1 MKIRNAIL
9 TCACLVPVCASLSQA
24 QQNQQISAGVIPD
37 AAVTDV
43 NFNLASTPAIAE
55 ELPVAEPEGAAE
67 PAGAPVPQGAT
78 GQDTTGGTGQD
89 DQWHI
94 AVSPYLWL
102 PWVHGTIGAFG
113 RDVGFSVTPS
123 DLLSHARLAVLG
135 AVDARRNK
143 IVTTVDLLYMRL
155 GASNAIPFPPALN
168 AVSANFTGNIVV
180 LTPKVGLRLVNLKAI
195 EADLLAGIRYWYFG
209 ESVNFTPSILGLNF
223 SKSQNWVDPLVGGR
237 IQGALSPKLVATVAG
252 DVGGW
257 GTGSQID
264 YQVVGL
270 LGYKLKP
277 NMTLQGGYRYL
288 YVDKNKG
295 GPAGAT
301 ANLAMSGILLGVTVN
316 LK

>member
-1 MKIRNAIL
+1 MKIRNAII
-9 TCACLVPVCASLSQA
+9 TCACLVPVCASLLHA
-24 QQNQQISAGVIPD
+24 QQNQQLSASLIPD
-37 AAVTDV
+37 TEGTDL
-43 NFNLASTPAIAE
+43 NFTAASTPAMAG
-55 ELPVAEPEGAAE
+55 ELPVAESAGFAE
-67 PAGAPVPQGAT
+67 PAGDPVPQGAT

-89 DQWHI
+89 DEWHI

-123 DLLSHARLAVLG
+123 DLLSHARLAALG

-155 GASNAIPFPPALN
+155 GANNAIPFPPALN
-168 AVSANFTGNIVV
+168 AITANFTGNIVV

-195 EADLLAGIRYWYFG
+195 KADLLAGIRYWYFS

-237 IQGALSPKLVATVAG
+237 IQGALSPKIVATVAG

-277 NMTLQGGYRYL
+277 NLTLQGGYRYL

-295 GPAGAT
+295 GSAAAN
-301 ANLAMSGILLGVTVN
+301 ANLAMSGILLGVTLN

>member
-1 MKIRNAIL
+1 MNIRHAIL
-9 TCACLVPVCASLSQA
+9 TVAIVVLLYASLLQA
-24 QQNQQISAGVIPD
+24 QQNQQLSASLLPD
-37 AAVTDV
+37 SAVTDV
-43 NFNLASTPAIAE
+43 NSTAASAPAIAR
-55 ELPVAEPEGAAE
+55 ELPVAE

-102 PWVHGTIGAFG
+102 PWVHGTIGALG

-155 GASNAIPFPPALN
+155 GASNALPFPPALN

-180 LTPKVGLRLVNLKAI
+180 LTPKVGLRLVNLKMI
-195 EADLLAGIRYWYFG
+195 KADFLTGIRYWYFG
-209 ESVNFTPSILGLNF
+209 ESVNFTPSVLGLNF
-223 SKSQNWVDPLVGGR
+223 SKSQSWVDPLVGGR
-237 IQGALSPKLVATVAG
+237 IVGTLSPKLVATVAG

-257 GTGSQID
+257 GTGSQMD

-277 NMTLQGGYRYL
+277 NMTMQAGYRYL

-295 GPAGAT
+295 GSAGAN

>member
-1 MKIRNAIL
+1 MKIQNAIL
-9 TCACLVPVCASLSQA
+9 TCACLVLIYASLSQA
-24 QQNQQISAGVIPD
+24 QQNQQSSAGLIPD
-37 AAVTDV
+37 AAVTYV
-43 NFNLASTPAIAE
+43 NSTAASTPAIAG
-55 ELPVAEPEGAAE
+55 ELLDAEPNGVAG
-67 PAGAPVPQGAT
+67 PAGAAVPQGAT

-89 DQWHI
+89 DEWHI

-168 AVSANFTGNIVV
+168 AISANFTGNIVV
-180 LTPKVGLRLVNLKAI
+180 LTPKVGLRLVNLNAI
-195 EADLLAGIRYWYFG
+195 KADLLAGIRYWYFG

-277 NMTLQGGYRYL
+277 NLTLQGGYRYL

>member
-1 MKIRNAIL
+1 MNIRNAIL
-9 TCACLVPVCASLSQA
+9 TCGCVVLVYASLLQA
-24 QQNQQISAGVIPD
+24 QQNQQLSASVIPD
-37 AAVTDV
+37 AAVTDG
-43 NFNLASTPAIAE
+43 NSTAASTPAIGG
-55 ELPVAEPEGAAE
+55 ELPVAESAGAA
-67 PAGAPVPQGAT
+67 VPQGAT
-78 GQDTTGGTGQD
+78 GQDTTGGAGQD

-102 PWVHGTIGAFG
+102 PWIHGTVGALG

-123 DLLSHARLAVLG
+123 DLLSHARFGLLG

-155 GASNAIPFPPALN
+155 GASNAIPFPPALH
-168 AVSANFTGNIVV
+168 AISANFTGNIVI
-180 LTPKVGLRLVNLKAI
+180 LTPKVGLRLVNLKTI
-195 EADLLAGIRYWYFG
+195 KADFLTGIRYWYFG

-237 IQGALSPKLVATVAG
+237 IVGALSPKLVATVAG

-257 GTGSQID
+257 GTGSQIE

-288 YVDKNKG
+288 FVDKTKG

-301 ANLAMSGILLGVTVN
+301 ANLAMSGIVLGVTLN